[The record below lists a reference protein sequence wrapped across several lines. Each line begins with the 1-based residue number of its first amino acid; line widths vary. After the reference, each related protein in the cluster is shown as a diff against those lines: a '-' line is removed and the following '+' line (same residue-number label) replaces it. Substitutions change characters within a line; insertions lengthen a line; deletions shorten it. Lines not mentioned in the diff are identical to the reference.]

1 MWQKK
6 KKRNHN
12 INSKKKKNLPNC
24 GQNQVIFINLC
35 PHKKSC
41 PIKSFVLSF
50 KMSITILKN
59 KLKSKF

>member
-6 KKRNHN
+6 KKE
-12 INSKKKKNLPNC
+12 ITISTLKKKKNLHNC
-24 GQNQVIFINLC
+24 GQNQVIFISLC

-59 KLKSKF
+59 K